1 MNSGRARA
9 GFSDWERVAIRGVP
23 VLLVAALFGLAA
35 LGVREIVNSSKFQF
49 FGDFVARV
57 ETTEHVVALTFDDGP
72 HPRNTV
78 RMLDLLDQHQVTAT
92 FFMMGRNVERHPA
105 IAREVLARGHEVGNH
120 SYSHP
125 KLVLMSPGRVQEEI
139 ARTDRLLR
147 DVGVTGEIHFR
158 APHASKFLVLPYV
171 LTRMGKLSVQGDVD
185 PAEWKRRPPAVMIAS
200 VLQQVRP
207 GSIIGFH
214 DTQGDPTLET
224 VDSVLATLIRQ
235 GYRFETVSE
244 LVKRR
249 ARLR

>member
-1 MNSGRARA
+1 LTEIARRSTRASANWQAVAWWSTLAIVFA
-9 GFSDWERVAIRGVP
+9 G
-23 VLLVAALFGLAA
+23 LFAVGL
-35 LGVREIVNSSKFQF
+35 RELVNSSRFQL

-57 ETTEHVVALTFDDGP
+57 ETSERVVALTFDDGP
-72 HPRNTV
+72 HPTNTV
-78 RMLDLLDQHQVTAT
+78 RMLDLLDRHGVTAT

-125 KLVLMSPGRVQEEI
+125 KLVLMSPGRVREEI
-139 ARTDRLLR
+139 ERTDRLLR
-147 DVGVTGEIHFR
+147 EIGVTGEIRFR

-171 LTRMGKLSVQGDVD
+171 LSQMGKLNVQGDVD

-200 VLQQVRP
+200 VLEQVRP

-224 VDSVLATLIRQ
+224 VDTVLRTLLER

-244 LVKRR
+244 LVGRR
-249 ARLR
+249 NVN